1 MKVIISLLSLLI
13 FFLLVLTY
21 VKISKF
27 NKLSY
32 EYNLKKHISLTKS
45 KSEEDLNFSSINYKS
60 LPARILYEKID
71 FRNIKT
77 VVLYKV
83 VIKNDDK
90 FAIFNILKIL
100 KEKDIPYSMI
110 KQKKTQ
116 IFVVFRNL
124 KEAEDVLNLFKFYNF
139 PVKLQKIIKRI

>member
-124 KEAEDVLNLFKFYNF
+124 KEAMLIEKREKNLNSISLF
-139 PVKLQKIIKRI
+139 VGEI

>member
-1 MKVIISLLSLLI
+1 
-13 FFLLVLTY
+13 LVLTY
-21 VKISKF
+21 VKILKF

-32 EYNLKKHISLTKS
+32 EYNFKKHISLTKL